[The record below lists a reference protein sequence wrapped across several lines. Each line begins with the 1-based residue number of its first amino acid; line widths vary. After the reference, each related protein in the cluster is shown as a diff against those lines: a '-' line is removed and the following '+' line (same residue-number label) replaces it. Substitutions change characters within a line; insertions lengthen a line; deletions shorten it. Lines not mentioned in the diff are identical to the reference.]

1 VKPRLRPRGSFALA
15 FGVASCFFVICPA
28 NAEGQ
33 AASAPSLTLDSPVVA
48 DLQEILLDLR
58 IGRLARRTVR
68 ALTDGSEAYL
78 PVSEFLTLGEVDHTV
93 DDSGTLRAVLH
104 PGARLVIVD
113 PVEAKAFREGRPVAM
128 SPEEVAV
135 DAGTMF
141 LSASVLETLLDL
153 TIVTDWSQLTSA
165 VMDPAAL
172 PLGRRLEREAR
183 WRNLRGDA
191 DAPAESYV
199 HLDHGTFGGAVLDW
213 SFSSNVNDPY
223 ETTSYALGAA
233 GRVLGG
239 GLRVSARSLGATSS
253 GEHQVD
259 ATYQT
264 VWHGRSWI
272 TQMRLGDGFSTGP
285 RLRSV
290 RGVSLTNAP
299 FLRRSFFGVDSFAG
313 RVGPGWDVELRQS
326 NQTLDVARADEQGAF
341 ALDIPLSYGENSVQV
356 VAFGPHGEVVTTE
369 RMILLGTDRI
379 PANSFEW
386 GLSGGACRDARCD
399 ETANLDMRYGISDRW
414 TVRGGTE
421 AFTRDT
427 LESLVQPYVGV
438 TGAIFPGLQLNSEVL
453 HGGFVRGGAIYAPSS
468 RLRVRGAFTS
478 FSSSIEAPVLHDPRR
493 RATTEADVLLRPV
506 ASRPR
511 WLLRGSMLRQE
522 MESGTLSIAQAAS
535 MYQVG
540 NIGFEVGVRRDVDDQ
555 NLGATWTRDYQTGA
569 VTALLALPGRRNLWT
584 RGEIEFQDASAL
596 DRIRGRVAYQV
607 SPGARL
613 EVGSGWSRAIGAD
626 LTVTFSAYLSQF
638 RSLTQMVAPEGMPAR
653 VTQVGQGTVNWN
665 QATGQVSMSP
675 EPGLERGGISGYVF
689 VDENGNGVRDPDE
702 PGLEGVRVVIGG
714 RTARTDAEG
723 RHRVWDLVPF
733 EPVRVWIDPAS
744 IPDPRMVSV
753 RGDMTV
759 RVPPASFG
767 RLDIAVTPSQEL
779 WGTVVRVTPDG
790 EMPLGYAELE
800 LVDVRTGEARAVR
813 AFSDGEFYEIGVRP
827 GRYEIRVAPGSL
839 RGFDVVPEQ
848 EAYPVEIRSGGDA
861 DGPGPVRIRLLPE
874 SAPAPPPGDAR

>member
-1 VKPRLRPRGSFALA
+1 M
-15 FGVASCFFVICPA
+15 
-28 NAEGQ
+28 
-33 AASAPSLTLDSPVVA
+33 TLDAPVVA

-68 ALTDGSEAYL
+68 ALTDGSDAYL

-93 DDSGTLRAVLH
+93 DDSGALRAVLH

-113 PVEAKAFREGRPVAM
+113 PVEGKAFREGRPVAM
-128 SPEEVAV
+128 SPDQVAV

-141 LSASVLETLLDL
+141 VSAPVLEALLDL

-191 DAPAESYV
+191 DAGAESYV
-199 HLDHGTFGGAVLDW
+199 HLDHGPLGGAVLDW
-213 SFSSNVNDPY
+213 SLSSNVNDPY

-239 GLRVSARSLGATSS
+239 GLQVSARSLGAASA
-253 GEHQVD
+253 GEHQVE

-264 VWHGRSWI
+264 VWQDRSWI
-272 TQMRLGDGFSTGP
+272 TRMRLGDGFSTGP
-285 RLRSV
+285 RLRNV

-299 FLRRSFFGVDSFAG
+299 FLRRSFFGVDSFSG
-313 RVGPGWDVELRQS
+313 RVGPGWDVELRRS

-386 GLSGGACRDARCD
+386 GLSGGACRDARCA
-399 ETANLDMRYGISDRW
+399 ETANLDLRYGLSDRW

-438 TGAIFPGLQLNSEVL
+438 TGAVLPGLQLSSEL
-453 HGGFVRGGAIYAPSS
+453 LQGGFVRGGATYAPSS
-468 RLRVRGAFTS
+468 RVRVRGAFTS
-478 FSSSIEAPVLHDPRR
+478 FSSSIESPVLHDARR
-493 RATTEADVLLRPV
+493 RATTEADALLRPL

-511 WLLRGSMLRQE
+511 WLLRGSMLRQD
-522 MESGTLSIAQAAS
+522 MEFGTLSIVQAAS
-535 MYQVG
+535 MYQAG
-540 NIGFEVGVRRDVDDQ
+540 NIGYEIGARREVDARD
-555 NLGATWTRDYQTGA
+555 LGGTWTRDYQTGA

-613 EVGSGWSRAIGAD
+613 EVGSGWSRAVGAE
-626 LTVTFSAYLSQF
+626 LTVTFSAYLSRF

-653 VTQVGQGTVNWN
+653 VTQVGQGTVQWN
-665 QATGQVSMSP
+665 EATGQVSMSP

-689 VDENGNGVRDPDE
+689 VDENGNGVRDPGE
-702 PGLEGVRVVIGG
+702 SGLDGVRVVIGG
-714 RTARTDAEG
+714 RTVRTDAEG

-733 EPVRVWIDPAS
+733 EPVRVWIDPRS

-753 RGDMTV
+753 RSEVTV

-767 RLDIAVTPSQEL
+767 RLDIAVTPSQEV

-800 LVDVRTGEARAVR
+800 LVEVRTGEIRAVR

-839 RGFDVVPEQ
+839 TGLDVVPEQ
-848 EAYPVEIRSGGDA
+848 EAYPVEVKTGAGVGSPD
-861 DGPGPVRIRLLPE
+861 PVRIRLVP
-874 SAPAPPPGDAR
+874 APAPGGDR